1 MNIFDPHITGSMSVS
16 ASAQIEGDLTVLGT
30 IYGSAQISGQ
40 VDSATSAS
48 HAAQYLLTSSFE
60 AYTGSLATT
69 GSNTFIGDQTISGSL
84 LPQGTLTHDLGSDGQ
99 RWRDIYLAGNTI
111 NLGGTKITKND
122 DGDVEVK
129 DSSNNLKKIVASEI
143 EIGSGDSKKILKID
157 NGKFKLMDSGD
168 TKDEVAAL
176 SGSFTGSFV
185 GDGSRLV
192 NVPASAVQGLSLN
205 RISDGEVTASIG
217 NGKMTLNANFE
228 PDLTDTRDLGSPTKQ
243 WRDLFLSS
251 GSLYING
258 QQVISTTGN
267 ELRITTDEGESIKI
281 IETAS
286 DTITLQT
293 ENGDI
298 TLTSSGNGNIEL
310 DAPIQI
316 GAGKKILSSDGNS
329 ISFANGLV
337 ITGSIV
343 LSGDVDGVD
352 IARLKSDVDAILL
365 GSSADKDSF
374 AEIVGLI
381 NSVDTANDQAFAA
394 YYTASNSRFASIE
407 STTASFDGRLDSLE
421 VKTGS
426 IQSDITK
433 LYSSA
438 SLAASSNANGNDRL
452 NSIELVT
459 ASFDGRLDSIETE
472 TGSLSTRIGLLEDES
487 GSIRTTFNSYTSS
500 NNTTNTTQNNRLTS
514 IETKTGSI
522 EASISNINTLNNTQN
537 SRLGSLETFTGSL
550 DATFA
555 TDADVASLRGTLNS
569 YTSSNN
575 LRNGDQDGRLDSIE
589 SFTASIDETY
599 ATDSDVSDLRGDFNT
614 YTSSNNTTNT
624 NQNNRLTSIETTT
637 SSFDGRLDS
646 LETKSGSVDI
656 TLGNFGGQLS
666 SLDGRLDSIETFTG
680 SLDATYATDQD
691 VTSLRGTLNTYTSS
705 NDVRNNQQENRISSL
720 EGFTASIDETYATDE
735 DVNRFR
741 GDFNTYTSSNN
752 TTNNTQN
759 NRLNALET
767 KSGSVDTLNN
777 TQNNR
782 LNALEI
788 ATGSIITVN
797 NTQNGRLNSIESA
810 TASLDGRLDIIEGG
824 LEFTGSNV
832 TVKGD
837 LLVKGSTVSIN
848 STEID
853 LGDNIISLNGTGA
866 ANGGIKV
873 NDGPASGSLLWDGT
887 NDYWVA
893 GRENAEERII
903 TDGPFHT
910 YTSSLNSKIN
920 SIHSTTASFDGRLDS
935 IESFTG
941 SLDATYA
948 TDSDVTAL
956 RGTLNSYTSSNNNTN
971 STQNSRLSSLETTTG
986 SIITVNNTQNGRLDS
1001 LESFTGSL
1009 DATYATDED
1018 VTRLRGDFNSHTSS
1032 NNTTNTTQN
1041 NRLTSIE
1048 TATGSIIGVNNDQ
1061 NVRLTA
1067 LEIKTGSLS
1076 GDISSLDGRVDSL
1089 ETKTGSLTNDISILD
1104 GRVDSIEVKTGSFET
1119 SITNINTLN
1128 TTQNNRLTSIE
1139 STTGSIIGVNNNQNS
1154 RLDSLETTS
1163 GSIIGINNSQ
1173 NLRLTSLETTTG
1185 SIISV
1190 NNTQNNRLTSIE
1202 NTTGSIINLNN
1213 AQNGR
1218 LDAIEARTGSYLT
1231 EHPTINSANSSNNS
1245 GRTYIQDVL
1254 LDGNGHVTGLTTASE
1269 TVVNTDRYVT
1279 GATFNNGTADLTLTR
1294 NDGNTVTVRLLDTLS
1309 DVTVTGGTYN
1319 SGTQTLVLTK
1329 SDGNTVSVSGFAVDT
1344 DVNWYTTGATF
1355 NTSTGIV
1362 QLSRNDGGTVSVD
1375 LDGRYLQSYTET
1387 DPIFTSS
1394 EAYNIT
1400 NADTTNWDT
1409 AFGWGNHAT
1418 RGYLTAHPTVGAAIS
1433 SNNSGRTYIQD
1444 ILVDSYGHI
1453 TGLTTAT
1460 ETVVNTNYYVTGAT
1474 FNTSNGVVTLTRND
1488 GSTITVDI
1496 DGKYAEAGHNHDS
1509 AYVNVGGDTMTGSL
1523 TLPSMRMG
1531 NVILSAS
1538 GDQNHIHFDGSALI
1552 PLTTTTASNAS
1563 MGNSG
1568 YRWSNVYSGYGNFT
1582 NSVTANAFAKIGGT
1596 SSQFLMAD
1604 GSVSTNPGWLTTESD
1619 PIFTASEAYN
1629 ITNSDTTNWDT
1640 AFGWGDHST
1649 RGYLTTYT
1657 NNYVNAVSWN
1667 SSDGVITIG
1676 RQGLNSLTLDID
1688 GRYLN
1693 VSGGT
1698 ITKTSTH
1705 VAQGSISASDAH
1717 LDLYNNWESDTDQKG
1732 SILTF
1737 TDNYYDGST
1746 YRKTLRSAIK
1756 GGTDTTGNTADG
1768 YLEFYVD
1775 SAGANSPNLVLRL
1788 DRNKN
1793 ANFYGTII
1801 TSSHGSSSNWKQAYD
1816 WGDHASAGYL
1826 TAYSETDTLATVTS
1840 RGSSTTSTI
1849 DITAANILRGF
1860 NGSGGST
1867 VFHQLETY
1875 WNTNAASSTAT
1886 LRFDVGLWRLWSG
1899 IYGGYVLNVRSNG
1912 NVEVVNN
1919 VTASSFIKTGG
1930 TSTQFLK
1937 ADGSVDANTY
1947 LTTHPSVS
1955 AASSSN
1961 NSGRTY
1967 IQDILLDS
1975 FGHITGLT
1983 TATETVVNTDR
1994 YVTGATFNNNTAD
2007 LTLTRNDGNTIT
2019 VRLLDTLSDVTVT
2032 GGTYNSSNQTL
2043 TLTKSDGSTVNV
2055 NGFAVDTDVNW
2066 YTTGATFNTGNG
2078 IITGTLNN
2086 GSTWTVDIDGRF
2098 LTAESDTLATVTSRG
2113 SSTST
2118 ALTFNG
2124 ALTLN
2129 NTLTMTSTS
2138 TQPFFLRG
2146 DSAGSNGLFRIQID
2160 DVNDSFG
2167 TGARTFLGDGG
2178 IDVFIGTSNG
2188 SYTPNNTYIALNH
2201 SGEIS
2206 MGAGSA
2212 TKHLTLSTS
2221 GNLSV
2226 TGTLSASGYNKSN
2239 WDTAYG
2245 WGNHASA
2252 GYANYSHKYHT
2263 FSNGDEYYDSYGQNN
2278 NLRLFTENATFDNFR
2293 FRSYSNVEYFDGTNW
2308 VPWGQSL
2315 DTLFDGREETGFSLG
2330 HANSHFRFEI
2340 NRSSGWPTTALFVI
2354 QSSWT
2359 DTNNHTC
2366 EVTLE
2371 TWNGSAWVQKDNWTY
2386 SNFQRGINLHT
2397 TSQTHDGIGQMRVTI
2412 NMDWTDASHNYYPLR
2427 RILFLSNFSGGA
2439 TDMQPFT
2446 WEYNKNVTFSNQ
2458 IYVSGGDSSQWNTA
2472 YGWGNHASAGYLTSY
2487 TDTNH
2492 YTTGAT
2498 FNTSDGVITFTRNNG
2513 NTYTVDIDGKYL
2525 NLTGGSVA
2533 GTLNLTWPTTSTTSY
2548 ELYFYNQSYHAK
2560 IYSTGGDLILT
2571 NGTGEKFRT
2580 TTAGVTVS
2588 GVVTATGGNSSNWNT
2603 AYGWGDHS
2611 TRGYLTSVPSPQ
2623 SGDWWN
2629 DGFARV
2635 GTDGVMEI
2643 GKYIDFHDSDTTTSD
2658 YNFRITNSGDRLYF
2672 SGDIELDGGD
2682 IYINDSN
2689 TRLTEGNS
2697 NALRIQ
2703 TNTGYVDIGS
2713 MNSSWVHFQADRSV
2727 YMWANGGLFSFDADV
2742 IPHSNN
2748 TKNLGSSGNRWA
2760 TIYANGGDSTQWNT
2774 AYGWGNHASAGYLT
2788 TSTAANTYVKNY
2800 SHHTSTNADFN
2811 IARSSGLY
2819 TLDYGGQAN
2828 LNSPDGSAWH
2838 GLITVRSGSVRQV
2851 QITIPYNSDNMYY
2864 RRGHNSNAEQ
2874 WNDWVRLWDTNDFSD
2889 TNVSN
2894 WNTAYGWGN
2903 HASAGYLTSL
2913 PSHNHDGVYL
2923 PIGGKA
2929 ADSNLLDGIDST
2941 SFLRS
2946 DTSDSFTGD
2955 YLGFPTLSLGIANNN
2970 SSNGYNTYFRGSS
2983 SHFVLGLTDGNT
2995 LYLNYGNSSGS
3006 MRTYGTWY
3014 HGDTQILSSSRALS
3028 NVTGNISMFTN
3039 DSGYITST
3047 ASISGNAAT
3056 ASKWATARTITLSG
3070 DLNGSVSIDG
3080 SANVTL
3086 SAQVVNDSHTH
3097 DDRYFTETESD
3108 ARYPLSRGGL
3118 GTSTTVGDTTGWGN
3132 NLAAGTYTRG
3142 YVGHGGQV
3150 IMSHDTG
3157 GSVGNVGI
3165 EVTYYGAM
3173 YVHTNVDSNQWVTK
3187 QIWTSENFTSTN
3199 ISNWNTAYGW
3209 GNHASAGYV
3218 THDYYTTGATF
3229 NSGNGIITFTRND
3242 GGTYTV
3248 NIAATLT
3255 DVTVTGGTYN
3265 SSNQTL
3271 TLTKSNGTTVS
3282 VSGFAIDTD
3291 VNWYTTS
3298 ASFNTGNGVITGTR
3312 NDGGTWTVDI
3322 DGRFVPYSG
3331 GNMTGNLNWGTTG
3344 TGLTWTMNTDGAYI
3358 IFYNTGDG
3366 DTDSRL
3372 EYGTSDNG
3380 NEYHRWMVSSI
3391 EEMTLKN
3398 DGLRVTNDIYMAG
3411 NIVATQAWV
3420 SSRGYLTS
3428 YTDTNYYTTGATFN
3442 TGNGVITGTLNNG
3455 STWTVDIDGRYL
3467 QSYTEVD
3474 TLASVTARGSSTSSD
3489 IFLNNA
3495 APTLYL
3501 QDTDNRSAMIHV
3513 NSNYFYILNGNA
3525 NNSTSWA
3532 QQANSRW
3539 LFQGNLNNNDIT
3551 FGGSGDFAGVVT
3563 ATGGNSNNWN
3573 TAYGWGNHASAGYL
3587 TAHPTIAG
3595 ASSNNSGRTYIQDV
3609 LTDAN
3614 GHVTGLTTATE
3625 TVVNTDTNYYVNSA
3639 SFTSGILTLNRIGL
3653 GSLTVSL
3660 DGRYLQSESDTL
3672 STVTARGNTT
3682 GSAIAIGGTLTINKS
3697 GTDSWIVFPAQT
3709 NDPGYIRHYE
3719 SNNTSRMLFS
3729 VSDDSGT
3736 TDYFGFGYN
3745 GDDTRFVI
3753 YSNGNVYGKGT
3764 AEFDGRVY
3772 ADDGLHVRGDWV
3784 RVDGSNGIYFNSYG
3798 GGWRMTGSSY
3808 VEMYGSKS
3816 LHMQNGSIDYVT
3828 QLHFNDNVRFYD
3840 EGNNQYLN
3848 YKWGNGGAGGIKF
3861 VDGDNSVQG
3870 YVYGSGTGSFG
3881 LLDSGGN
3888 WKVRVDGSNVEM
3900 YGSQY
3905 LTNVYANVFYD
3916 RDNSAYYLNPNQA
3929 SNLATLTLNSPT
3941 SGTTVFNIQGTQG
3954 QLFSITDDLTGD
3966 LFSVSDA
3973 SGVPIFNVNANSN
3986 VDIDGRLIISKNN
3999 ASSLT
4004 ANAHLLLENGTT
4016 SSGQTTIGFRHGGTE
4031 KGSIRVDSSGNQI
4044 FNAASGIFYYNNDF
4058 GGDSLTFRNVS
4069 TTFMTVSSGTVS
4081 FPNTVSA
4088 SISGNAASAT
4098 NLGSHYTADD
4108 WFRATADNNIVKF
4121 YGNTRSIIYR
4131 TDGVTNEHGGG
4142 GYPHIWYY
4150 GGSADSNRVM
4160 IINTSGQLWMSN
4172 YGWLHDYFQAS
4183 ASAINTG
4190 NIGSQSVNYATT
4202 AGSAT
4207 SATTAGYATT
4217 AGSADQIDGVGFRNT
4232 GSNEGINADTL
4243 NSNGITYYT
4252 GGVTNF
4258 SGNSTDGALY
4268 SQAYSSSW
4276 QHQIAGDYRSGQIAV
4291 RGKNNGTWQSWKKVA
4306 LVNTVTFTNVTSVSF
4321 THGLGTDNIVAQ
4333 VYDGGGSLFFPS
4345 ELRSAGGIVTVTFEV
4360 PRSGRLVVTG

>member
-40 VDSATSAS
+40 VDSAISAS

-122 DGDVEVK
+122 SGNVEIK
-129 DSSNNLKKIVASEI
+129 DSSDNLKKIVASEI
-143 EIGSGDSKKILKID
+143 ELGTGASKKVLRVS
-157 NGKFKLMDSGD
+157 NGKLKLTDDANS
-168 TKDEVAAL
+168 KEEEAQL

-185 GDGSRLV
+185 GDGSRIV

-205 RISDGEVTASIG
+205 RISDGAVTASIG

-352 IARLKSDVDAILL
+352 VARLKSDVDAILL

-394 YYTASNSRFASIE
+394 YYTASNNRFASIE

-438 SLAASSNANGNDRL
+438 SIAASSNASGNDRL

-514 IETKTGSI
+514 IES
-522 EASISNINTLNNTQN
+522 
-537 SRLGSLETFTGSL
+537 F
-550 DATFA
+550 
-555 TDADVASLRGTLNS
+555 
-569 YTSSNN
+569 TSS
-575 LRNGDQDGRLDSIE
+575 
-589 SFTASIDETY
+589 IDDTY
-599 ATDSDVSDLRGDFNT
+599 ATDEDVNRFRGDFNT

-656 TLGNFGGQLS
+656 TLGNFGGELS

-680 SLDATYATDQD
+680 SLDATFATDAD

-705 NDVRNNQQENRISSL
+705 N
-720 EGFTASIDETYATDE
+720 
-735 DVNRFR
+735 
-741 GDFNTYTSSNN
+741 
-752 TTNNTQN
+752 N

-810 TASLDGRLDIIEGG
+810 TSSLDGRLDIIEGG

-866 ANGGIKV
+866 VNGGIKV
-873 NDGPASGSLLWDGT
+873 NDGPASGSLLWDGAK
-887 NDYWVA
+887 DYWVA

-903 TDGPFHT
+903 TDGLFHT
-910 YTSSLNSKIN
+910 YTSSLN
-920 SIHSTTASFDGRLDS
+920 
-935 IESFTG
+935 
-941 SLDATYA
+941 
-948 TDSDVTAL
+948 
-956 RGTLNSYTSSNNNTN
+956 NTN
-971 STQNSRLSSLETTTG
+971 SIQNSRLSSLETTTG
-986 SIITVNNTQNGRLDS
+986 SIISVNNTQNGRLDS

-1009 DATYATDED
+1009 DETYATDED

-1067 LEIKTGSLS
+1067 LEI
-1076 GDISSLDGRVDSL
+1076 
-1089 ETKTGSLTNDISILD
+1089 
-1104 GRVDSIEVKTGSFET
+1104 
-1119 SITNINTLN
+1119 
-1128 TTQNNRLTSIE
+1128 
-1139 STTGSIIGVNNNQNS
+1139 
-1154 RLDSLETTS
+1154 
-1163 GSIIGINNSQ
+1163 
-1173 NLRLTSLETTTG
+1173 
-1185 SIISV
+1185 
-1190 NNTQNNRLTSIE
+1190 
-1202 NTTGSIINLNN
+1202 TTGSIINLNN
-1213 AQNGR
+1213 SQNGR

-1231 EHPTINSANSSNNS
+1231 EHPNINSANSSNNS

-1254 LDGNGHVTGLTTASE
+1254 LDGNGHVTGLTTATE

-1279 GATFNNGTADLTLTR
+1279 GATFNNSTADLTLTR
-1294 NDGNTVTVRLLDTLS
+1294 NDGNAVTVRLLDTLS

-1329 SDGNTVSVSGFAVDT
+1329 SDGNTVSVSGFAIDT

-1355 NTSTGIV
+1355 NTG
-1362 QLSRNDGGTVSVD
+1362 
-1375 LDGRYLQSYTET
+1375 
-1387 DPIFTSS
+1387 
-1394 EAYNIT
+1394 
-1400 NADTTNWDT
+1400 
-1409 AFGWGNHAT
+1409 
-1418 RGYLTAHPTVGAAIS
+1418 
-1433 SNNSGRTYIQD
+1433 
-1444 ILVDSYGHI
+1444 
-1453 TGLTTAT
+1453 
-1460 ETVVNTNYYVTGAT
+1460 
-1474 FNTSNGVVTLTRND
+1474 NGVITLTRND
-1488 GSTITVDI
+1488 GSTISVDI

-1509 AYVNVGGDTMTGSL
+1509 VYVNVGGDTMTGDLSL
-1523 TLPSMRMG
+1523 GDNQLKFGNG
-1531 NVILSAS
+1531 NVSAPSSTNQDAGTRINLFPQSNHYSIGVESGNMWFNSDGGYKWYNDSNNIASLSLS
-1538 GDQNHIHFDGSALI
+1538 GVLYVNG
-1552 PLTTTTASNAS
+1552 
-1563 MGNSG
+1563 GNSG
-1568 YRWSNVYSGYGNFT
+1568 QWN
-1582 NSVTANAFAKIGGT
+1582 TA
-1596 SSQFLMAD
+1596 
-1604 GSVSTNPGWLTTESD
+1604 
-1619 PIFTASEAYN
+1619 Y
-1629 ITNSDTTNWDT
+1629 
-1640 AFGWGDHST
+1640 GWGNHAT
-1649 RGYLTTYT
+1649 RGYLTEHPSVSAATSSNNSGRTYIQDILLDSFGHITGITTATETVTDT

-1667 SSDGVITIG
+1667 SSNGIITIG
-1676 RQGLNSLTLDID
+1676 REGLNSLTLDID
-1688 GRYLN
+1688 GRYLPFA
-1693 VSGGT
+1693 GGT
-1698 ITKTSTH
+1698 LTGTIDVHVGDTGTILSSGNASATGTPDQFFIKHTNGGVEIGNLRGDINFTNGNLKNDGNLVWDAGDFTSTN
-1705 VAQGSISASDAH
+1705 IS
-1717 LDLYNNWESDTDQKG
+1717 NW
-1732 SILTF
+1732 
-1737 TDNYYDGST
+1737 
-1746 YRKTLRSAIK
+1746 
-1756 GGTDTTGNTADG
+1756 NTA
-1768 YLEFYVD
+1768 
-1775 SAGANSPNLVLRL
+1775 
-1788 DRNKN
+1788 
-1793 ANFYGTII
+1793 YG
-1801 TSSHGSSSNWKQAYD
+1801 

-1849 DITAANILRGF
+1849 DVTAGNILRGF
-1860 NGSGGST
+1860 NASGGST

-1947 LTTHPSVS
+1947 LTAHPSVS

-1994 YVTGATFNNNTAD
+1994 YVTGATFNNSTAD
-2007 LTLTRNDGNTIT
+2007 LTLTRNDGNTVT

-2078 IITGTLNN
+2078 VITGTRND
-2086 GSTWTVDIDGRF
+2086 GGTWTVDIDGRY
-2098 LTAESDTLATVTSRG
+2098 LTSESDTLATVTSRG

-2118 ALTFNG
+2118 ALTLNG

-2245 WGNHASA
+2245 WGNHASV
-2252 GYANYSHKYHT
+2252 GYALSNHKYHT

-2293 FRSYSNVEYFDGTNW
+2293 FRSYSNVEYFDGANW

-2354 QSSWT
+2354 QSSWS
-2359 DTNNHTC
+2359 DTNSHTC

-2397 TSQTHDGIGQMRVTI
+2397 TSQTHDGIAQMRVTI

-2458 IYVSGGDSSQWNTA
+2458 IYVSGGNSSQWNTA
-2472 YGWGNHASAGYLTSY
+2472 YSWGNHASAGYLTSY

-2498 FNTSDGVITFTRNNG
+2498 FNSGNGVITFTRNNG

-2525 NLTGGSVA
+2525 DLTGGSVE
-2533 GTLNLTWPTTSTTSY
+2533 GTLNLRWPTTSTTSY
-2548 ELYFYNQSYHAK
+2548 ELYFYNQNYHAK

-2571 NGTGEKFRT
+2571 SGTGEKFRT

-2689 TRLTEGNS
+2689 TRLTEGTG

-2703 TNTGYVDIGS
+2703 TNTGYVDLGS
-2713 MNSSWVHFQADRSV
+2713 MNTNWVHFQADRSV

-2748 TKNLGSSGNRWA
+2748 TKNLGSSANRWA

-2788 TSTAANTYVKNY
+2788 
-2800 SHHTSTNADFN
+2800 
-2811 IARSSGLY
+2811 
-2819 TLDYGGQAN
+2819 
-2828 LNSPDGSAWH
+2828 
-2838 GLITVRSGSVRQV
+2838 
-2851 QITIPYNSDNMYY
+2851 
-2864 RRGHNSNAEQ
+2864 
-2874 WNDWVRLWDTNDFSD
+2874 
-2889 TNVSN
+2889 
-2894 WNTAYGWGN
+2894 
-2903 HASAGYLTSL
+2903 SL
-2913 PSHNHDGVYL
+2913 PSHTHAASSITQGTFTAGRYTIPYQNGVTGSTAPNYSN
-2923 PIGGKA
+2923 GGLELYT
-2929 ADSNLLDGIDST
+2929 DSNHV
-2941 SFLRS
+2941 
-2946 DTSDSFTGD
+2946 
-2955 YLGFPTLSLGIANNN
+2955 PTLSFHRGGISATALYEYD
-2970 SSNGYNTYFRGSS
+2970 GQLYVKPWTTRAQI
-2983 SHFVLGLTDGNT
+2983 GL
-2995 LYLNYGNSSGS
+2995 L
-3006 MRTYGTWY
+3006 
-3014 HGDTQILSSSRALS
+3014 LSS
-3028 NVTGNISMFTN
+3028 GNISAYADPVGAASTVNDRIDNEVIPSIPTN
-3039 DSGYITST
+3039 NNQLSNGAGYITST

-3132 NLAAGTYTRG
+3132 NLAAGTYTRA

-3173 YVHTNVDSNQWVTK
+3173 YVHTNVDSNQWLTK

-3209 GNHASAGYV
+3209 GNHASAGY
-3218 THDYYTTGATF
+3218 TTTDYYTTGATF
-3229 NSGNGIITFTRND
+3229 NSGTGIITFTRNN
-3242 GGTYTV
+3242 GATYTL

-3467 QSYTEVD
+3467 T
-3474 TLASVTARGSSTSSD
+3474 T
-3489 IFLNNA
+3489 
-3495 APTLYL
+3495 
-3501 QDTDNRSAMIHV
+3501 
-3513 NSNYFYILNGNA
+3513 
-3525 NNSTSWA
+3525 
-3532 QQANSRW
+3532 
-3539 LFQGNLNNNDIT
+3539 
-3551 FGGSGDFAGVVT
+3551 
-3563 ATGGNSNNWN
+3563 
-3573 TAYGWGNHASAGYL
+3573 
-3587 TAHPTIAG
+3587 HPTIAG

-3625 TVVNTDTNYYVNSA
+3625 TVVNTDTNYYTTGATFN
-3639 SFTSGILTLNRIGL
+3639 TSNGIITGTRNDG
-3653 GSLTVSL
+3653 GTWTVDI
-3660 DGRYLQSESDTL
+3660 DGRFLTGESDTL
-3672 STVTARGNTT
+3672 ATVTARGASTSTAVTMSGGATIT
-3682 GSAIAIGGTLTINKS
+3682 GLTVAKS
-3697 GTDSWIVFPAQT
+3697 GTDSLITFPAQT
-3709 NDPGYIRHYE
+3709 NDPGFIKHYE
-3719 SNNTSRMLFS
+3719 SSNTARMYFS

-3736 TDYFGFGYN
+3736 TDYFGFGYSS
-3745 GDDTRFVI
+3745 DQTRFII
-3753 YSNGNVYGKGT
+3753 YSDGSVYGKGT
-3764 AEFDGRVY
+3764 AEFDGTIY
-3772 ADDGLHVRGDWV
+3772 ADSGLRVRGDWV
-3784 RVDGSNGIYFNSYG
+3784 RVSGSNGLYFEDYG
-3798 GGWRMTGSSY
+3798 GGWRMTGTAY

-3816 LHMQNGSIDYVT
+3816 LHMQNGSIDYVG

-3840 EGNNQYLN
+3840 EGNDQYLN

-3861 VDGDNSVQG
+3861 VDGDNSLQG

-3881 LLDSGGN
+3881 FLDSAGN
-3888 WKVRVDGSNVEM
+3888 WKVRVSTSEVEM
-3900 YGSQY
+3900 YGNQY

-3999 ASSLT
+3999 TSTVTST
-4004 ANAHLLLENGTT
+4004 AHLILENSAT
-4016 SSGQTTIGFRHGGTE
+4016 SSGQNMIVFRNGGTDN
-4031 KGSIRVDSSGNQI
+4031 GLIRSDSSGNFI
-4044 FNAASGIFYYNNDF
+4044 VNSLNGTFYYNNDF
-4058 GGDSLTFRNVS
+4058 GGNSLTFTNVS

-4088 SISGNAASAT
+4088 NISGNAASAT
-4098 NLGSHYTADD
+4098 NLGADYTADD
-4108 WFRATADNNIVKF
+4108 WFRATGDNNPVKF
-4121 YGNTRSIIYR
+4121 YGNSYQMTFR
-4131 TDGVTNEHGGG
+4131 TDGVSEAYSGIG
-4142 GYPHIWYY
+4142 GYPFVWTY
-4150 GGSADSNRVM
+4150 GGSGGTNRRM
-4160 IINTSGQLWMSN
+4160 LLDTSGNLWTN
-4172 YGWLHDYFQAS
+4172 TYGWLHDYFQAS
-4183 ASAINTG
+4183 STAINTG
-4190 NIGSQSVNYATT
+4190 NIGSQSVNYATS
-4202 AGSAT
+4202 AG

-4217 AGSADQIDGVGFRNT
+4217 AGSADQIDGIGFRNT
-4232 GSNEGINADTL
+4232 ASNAAINADSL
-4243 NSNGITYYT
+4243 DSNGITYYT

-4258 SGNSTDGALY
+4258 SGNATDGALY

-4345 ELRSAGGIVTVTFEV
+4345 ELRSAGGIVTVVFEV